1 MFQTIAIIAFLT
13 TLLGIA
19 IHWLLSR
26 QKPIAAEQDS
36 LSKRIIHKLVHI
48 GTLVLLEQKLSAI
61 GILRKLIFLLAL
73 LCFVV
78 LVITGFYPVLV
89 WGEHLTA
96 WLLMIHATF
105 APVFAV
111 CLAVLA
117 VMWADKCRFD
127 KTDCP
132 ILQRIIHGETAAEAP
147 AAGGCQAGQKIC
159 FWLIV
164 LLSLPLILS
173 IVLSMFKLFG
183 TEGQKLLLEVH
194 RYSAL
199 FTALAG
205 IVYTYLAIKSQIR
218 Q

>member
-1 MFQTIAIIAFLT
+1 V
-13 TLLGIA
+13 
-19 IHWLLSR
+19 SR
-26 QKPIAAEQDS
+26 QKPIAAERESFLIRNVQ
-36 LSKRIIHKLVHI
+36 KIVHL
-48 GTLVLLEQKLSAI
+48 GTLVLLEQKLSLI
-61 GILRKLIFLLAL
+61 GILRKLVFLLAL

-78 LVITGFYPVLV
+78 LVVTGFYPVLI
-89 WGEHLTA
+89 WGEHLTG

-111 CLAVLA
+111 CLAILA
-117 VMWADKCRFD
+117 VMWADRCRFD

-132 ILQRIIHGETAAEAP
+132 VLQRLIHGETATQEP
-147 AAGGCQAGQKIC
+147 AAGGCHAAQKVC

-183 TEGQKLLLEVH
+183 AEGQKFLLEVH

-199 FTALAG
+199 FFALAAF
-205 IVYTYLAIKSQIR
+205 VYLYLAIKTQTR